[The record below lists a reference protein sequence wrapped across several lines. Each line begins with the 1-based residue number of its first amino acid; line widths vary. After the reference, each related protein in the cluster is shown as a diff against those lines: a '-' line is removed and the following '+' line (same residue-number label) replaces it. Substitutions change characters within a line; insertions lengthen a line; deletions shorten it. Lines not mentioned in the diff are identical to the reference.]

1 MILNTEERS
10 LLQSHKDI
18 CSKKNWRLC
27 YRASWSQDGHR
38 AKDFHRKCNKLSP
51 ICVIIKS
58 KTYNHVFGAVSHIP
72 FDSKS
77 GSVKHPKM
85 RNWIFL
91 VRYDMFIKFNDWPRI
106 FLFSFN

>member
-1 MILNTEERS
+1 MEERC

-18 CSKKNWRLC
+18 YSQKNWRLC
-27 YRASWSQDGHR
+27 YRVSQDGDR
-38 AKDFHRKCNKLSP
+38 APDFHKKCDGLSP

-58 KTYNHVFGAVSHIP
+58 KIHNHVFGAVSHIP

-77 GSVKHPKM
+77 GYVRDPKM

-91 VRYDMFIKFNDWPRI
+91 VRSGI
-106 FLFSFN
+106 FLFENFNRYP